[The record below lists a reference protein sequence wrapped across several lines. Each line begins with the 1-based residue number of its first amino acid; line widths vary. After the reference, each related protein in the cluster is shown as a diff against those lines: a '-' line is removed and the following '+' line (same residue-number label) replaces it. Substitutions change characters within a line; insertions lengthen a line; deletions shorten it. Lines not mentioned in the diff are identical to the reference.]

1 MTPKSGKMVTCPEVS
16 GPFTGAATGKERQ
29 YGNRRVVIIMRYKV
43 LVTLFIVLL
52 FAPNAA
58 VQSDTSRRINKPLK
72 KGVFL
77 VADPHMKGPY
87 FQNSVVLL
95 LKFGTDGAMGV
106 IINRPTNI
114 ALEDVMP
121 KDKGL
126 DKINGKMFLGGPVA
140 GSYPLMLLKTDK
152 KPDEMAHHI
161 FDNIYY
167 VAEHKAMDKVI
178 KKMASR
184 DAVRI
189 YAGHAG
195 WYPGQLEAE
204 VKRGGWLVISADPF
218 TVFDKNPKNI
228 WEDII
233 SGAAGLEVKISGNGW
248 KEAALKVTL
257 P

>member
-1 MTPKSGKMVTCPEVS
+1 
-16 GPFTGAATGKERQ
+16 
-29 YGNRRVVIIMRYKV
+29 MRYKV
-43 LVTLFIVLL
+43 LVTLFIILL
-52 FAPNAA
+52 FARNAD
-58 VQSDTSRRINKPLK
+58 VQSNINKRVNKSLK

-95 LKFGTDGAMGV
+95 LEFGPDGALGV

-121 KDKGL
+121 KDPGL

-140 GSYPLMLLKTDK
+140 GSYPLMLLRTDK
-152 KPDEMAHHI
+152 KPDEMARHI

-167 VAEHKAMDKVI
+167 VAEHKTMDKVI
-178 KKMASR
+178 RKMDGK

-195 WYPGQLEAE
+195 WYPGQLEGE
-204 VKRGGWLVISADPF
+204 VKRGGWLVVSADPF
-218 TVFDKNPKNI
+218 TVFDKEPKTI
-228 WEDII
+228 WDDII
-233 SGAAGLEVKISGNGW
+233 NGAAGLEVKIPGNFW
-248 KEAALKVTL
+248 KEAALKVT
-257 P
+257 PP

>member
-1 MTPKSGKMVTCPEVS
+1 
-16 GPFTGAATGKERQ
+16 
-29 YGNRRVVIIMRYKV
+29 MRYKV
-43 LVTLFIVLL
+43 LVALFIILL
-52 FAPNAA
+52 FAQNAA
-58 VQSDTSRRINKPLK
+58 VQSNTNKRVNEALK

-95 LKFGTDGAMGV
+95 LEFSPDGALGL

-126 DKINGKMFLGGPVA
+126 GKINGKMFLGGPVA
-140 GSYPLMLLKTDK
+140 GNYPLMLLRTDK
-152 KPDEMAHHI
+152 KPDEMARHI

-167 VAEHKAMDKVI
+167 VAEHKTMDKVI
-178 KKMASR
+178 REKASK

-195 WYPGQLEAE
+195 WYAGQLEAE

-218 TVFDKNPKNI
+218 TVFDKEPKTI

-233 SGAAGLEVKISGNGW
+233 NGAAGLEVKIPGHGW
-248 KEAALKVTL
+248 KEAALKAAI